1 MATQRGSSWQGTVY
15 DKALPAGRAR
25 RNFETRKQAEAW
37 EHDSKARLMRGEP
50 IEMEESQKAGAAR
63 RAGQP
68 YTLRELI
75 EHVAHTRWKTTA
87 AGPVQHRNAE
97 LIATIIGPNKAIKA
111 ITKVDIDRARGI
123 LLNQGNSPGT
133 VNRKVAALS
142 TCLSEAV
149 EAGLIEAKP
158 KMAKYKESE
167 HRIRRLTPEEETF
180 ALTFFERMSMQ
191 DLADY
196 VVLSL
201 DTGLRQ
207 GEVLNL
213 RFQDCDADK
222 LTVWGVGAKSG
233 KTRSVPLTKRVKAVL
248 ERRRAGEGV
257 IGSTLVLAGWDRW
270 MIDRQWTKLREALH
284 MTDDAQFVP
293 HVMRH
298 EFCSRLADKGLNA
311 AVIQQLAGHATLAVT
326 QRYIHVKAEHLVRAI
341 RELEAA

>member
-1 MATQRGSSWQGTVY
+1 MATQRGQSWQGTVY
-15 DKALPAGRAR
+15 GKDLPAGRAR
-25 RNFETRKQAEAW
+25 RNFETRKEAEAW
-37 EHDSKARLMRGEP
+37 EHDSKARMMRNEP
-50 IEMEESQKAGAAR
+50 IDMGEGQQAGVAR

-75 EHVAHTRWKTTA
+75 EHVAHTRWRKTA
-87 AGPVQHRNAE
+87 AGIRQHRNAE
-97 LIATIIGPNKAIKA
+97 LIAGIIGPNKAIRA
-111 ITKVDIDRARGI
+111 ITKVDVDKARGQ
-123 LLNQGNSPGT
+123 LLNEGNSPAT

-142 TCLSEAV
+142 TCLTEAI

-167 HRIRRLTPEEETF
+167 HRIRRFTPEEERF
-180 ALTFFERMSMQ
+180 ALTYFERMSMP

-222 LTVWGVGAKSG
+222 LTVWGTGAKSG

-248 ERRRAGEGV
+248 ERRRASEGV
-257 IGSTLVLAGWDRW
+257 VGSTLVLAGWDRW
-270 MIDRQWTKLREALH
+270 KIDHQWTKLRETLH
-284 MTDDAQFVP
+284 LTDDAQFVP

-311 AVIQQLAGHATLAVT
+311 AVIQQLAGHSTLAVT